1 MVQWLRHCTAN
12 GGGGV
17 GVGMGSIP
25 GQLTKIH
32 HAVQSGQKIKNLKK
46 NFFNKKIN
54 QDDSGKVLKV
64 IQTQRQSQ
72 IIISLYQCKCPC
84 PGPACLLGI

>member
-1 MVQWLRHCTAN
+1 MVQWLRLCTAN

-46 NFFNKKIN
+46 KI
-54 QDDSGKVLKV
+54 
-64 IQTQRQSQ
+64 
-72 IIISLYQCKCPC
+72 
-84 PGPACLLGI
+84 

>member
-1 MVQWLRHCTAN
+1 MGFDIWGQG

-46 NFFNKKIN
+46 NFLIKRLTKMIP
-54 QDDSGKVLKV
+54 V
-64 IQTQRQSQ
+64 
-72 IIISLYQCKCPC
+72 KCSK
-84 PGPACLLGI
+84 